1 MGIHV
6 RSNEQAIRE
15 IYCKPFEIAVK
26 EGGAKGIMSAFN
38 RLGKTWCGGTPELL
52 VDLLRNEWGF
62 DGMVITDAYINFT
75 GYGYMDPV
83 LAVYAR
89 NNELLCMLWSVRKIT
104 LSPLMKPT
112 YKNDPIGFGTALRDC
127 TKGILKNKMLTKAFL
142 ETV

>member
-1 MGIHV
+1 MLLYILLVTVKHFALNDQETARMGIHV

-62 DGMVITDAYINFT
+62 DGMVITDAYTNQ
-75 GYGYMDPV
+75 
-83 LAVYAR
+83 
-89 NNELLCMLWSVRKIT
+89 
-104 LSPLMKPT
+104 
-112 YKNDPIGFGTALRDC
+112 IGRASCR
-127 TKGILKNKMLTKAFL
+127 
-142 ETV
+142 ERV

>member
-6 RSNEQAIRE
+6 WSNEQAIRE

-104 LSPLMKPT
+104 LSPSMKLA
-112 YKNDPIGFGTALRDC
+112 YKNDPIGF
-127 TKGILKNKMLTKAFL
+127 
-142 ETV
+142 